1 MSKVS
6 IMTTENLERLGFLHS
21 VWNKQDCFVH
31 ESEMKPYIEGTSCT
45 YRLMLCDNAK
55 VVVSVGDN
63 DVGILLTVLDDIA
76 DLKLFWY
83 LTHKEELIEV

>member
-1 MSKVS
+1 
-6 IMTTENLERLGFLHS
+6 MTPETLERLGFRHS
-21 VWNKQDCFVH
+21 VWNGQDCYVH
-31 ESEMKPYIEGTSCT
+31 QSELTPYLKNTTCT
-45 YRLMLCDNAK
+45 YRLVLCDNQK

-63 DVGILLTVLDDIA
+63 EVGILLTVFDDVS